1 MSAVCGQAAS
11 LPLTFTRPRPLY
23 TFKLVMKNPALIV
36 ILLVVCMHKFAEGMA
51 KADPGELEDA
61 LNAVL
66 EQSDSTLGKC

>member
-11 LPLTFTRPRPLY
+11 PPLSFTRSRPLD
-23 TFKLVMKNPALIV
+23 TLKLVMKNFARIV
-36 ILLVVCMHKFAEGMA
+36 ILLVVCMLKYAEGMA
-51 KADPGELEDA
+51 KGDPGELEDA